1 VLRCR
6 RRKRTIGSEEGF
18 FLVAVLDERGNA
30 GRLEVCWWSR
40 LRRGVEV
47 FPRKEGTALLRGMS
61 LRRIDR
67 TRRLGY
73 KEDTE

>member
-18 FLVAVLDERGNA
+18 SWSPFSTKEETQA
-30 GRLEVCWWSR
+30 GGRCWWSR

-47 FPRKEGTALLRGMS
+47 FPRKEGTVLLRGMS

-73 KEDTE
+73 KEDTK